1 MTTLGGN
8 TTAPERA
15 GREPM
20 KTSSRSLSR
29 AALALVMVVAGA
41 LHFAAAEAYVA
52 IMPAYLPWHEGL
64 VYLSGGLEILLG
76 LGLLWGRTRR
86 LAGLG
91 LILLFVAVLP
101 ANFNMAL
108 HDIQPA
114 SFHIPAVLLWARLPF
129 QLVLIFWAWRVSR
142 PG

>member
-1 MTTLGGN
+1 
-8 TTAPERA
+8 
-15 GREPM
+15 
-20 KTSSRSLSR
+20 
-29 AALALVMVVAGA
+29 MVVAGS
-41 LHFAAAEAYVA
+41 LHFAATEAYVA
-52 IMPAYLPWHEGL
+52 IMPAYLPWHREL
-64 VYLSGGLEILLG
+64 VYLSGGLEILFG
-76 LGLLWGRTRR
+76 LGLLWRRTRR

-114 SFHIPAVLLWARLPF
+114 SFHIPAALLWARLPF